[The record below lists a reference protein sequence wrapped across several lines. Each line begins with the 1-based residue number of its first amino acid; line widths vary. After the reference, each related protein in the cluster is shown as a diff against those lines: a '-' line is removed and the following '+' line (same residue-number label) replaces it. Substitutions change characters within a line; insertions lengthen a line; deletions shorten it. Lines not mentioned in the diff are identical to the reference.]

1 MGISSRAPTS
11 TFCWSA
17 LFMFF
22 YFFLF
27 CSAANNITQGQS
39 IRDGETIISA
49 GQKFVLGFFSP
60 GNSTYRYVGIWFD
73 QIPVQSVV
81 WVANRENPISGE
93 AGVMK
98 LEDNGNLVVLDG
110 NGNSVWSSNTSSVS
124 NRTTAILRDT
134 GDLILSDS
142 DKIGDP
148 NKAFWQSFNDPTDS
162 YLPDMRIH
170 MNVESGENR
179 VFTSW
184 KTASD
189 PSLGQYSMGVDPR
202 GSPQIVIWNGLDR
215 RWRSGH
221 WNGLIFTGVPTM
233 KAIYLYGFKLSN
245 EGNGNLSFTY
255 TKANSSDLV
264 WFRIRWDGN
273 EEQLWWNQERNE
285 WSTVQ
290 LQPANECEAYNKCGS
305 FGNCFATE
313 SPMCG
318 CIEGFVPMDANQWG
332 RGNWT
337 GGCVRRTDLQCE
349 TNSTA
354 TGEVDG
360 FLKIEGVKLPDFA
373 DSIEAENR
381 NDCEE
386 ECLKNCSCNAYAFES
401 GIRCM
406 TWSGELTD
414 IQHFVEGGSDLHIR
428 LANSEL
434 ECLFPF
440 DYLVTA
446 VSTSRWKNRQSQ
458 TNDARSSEFST
469 DFSGPDEL
477 GVERH
482 QCHAPEFSVV
492 SFRDIAA
499 ATDNFSD
506 ENKLGK
512 GGFGIVYKAWDLWD
526 SGKAMELIDPS
537 VAGSCYPNEALR
549 CVHVAML
556 CVQDSAGDRPTMSSV
571 VLMLESE
578 NATLPMP
585 RQPTFTS
592 MRSSRGVDVLKEN
605 QDVASSNDVTIS
617 LIIGR

>member
-1 MGISSRAPTS
+1 
-11 TFCWSA
+11 
-17 LFMFF
+17 MFF

-110 NGNSVWSSNTSSVS
+110 NGNSVWSSNTSTVS
-124 NRTTAILRDT
+124 NRTTAILEDT
-134 GDLILSDS
+134 GDLILSSS

-148 NKAFWQSFNDPTDS
+148 NKTFWQSFNDPTDT
-162 YLPDMRIH
+162 YLPDMRVR

-179 VFTSW
+179 VFSSW

-189 PSLGQYSMGVDPR
+189 PSVGQYSMGVDPR
-202 GSPQIVIWNGLDR
+202 GSPQIVVWNGLNR

-305 FGNCFATE
+305 FGNCFVTE
-313 SPMCG
+313 SPMCS
-318 CIEGFVPMDANQWG
+318 CIEGFVPKDANQWG

-337 GGCVRRTDLQCE
+337 GGCVRRTDLQCG

-373 DSIEAENR
+373 DSIEAANG

-386 ECLKNCSCNAYAFES
+386 ECLKNCSCNAYAFVS
-401 GIRCM
+401 GINCM

-434 ECLFPF
+434 GKENFNF
-440 DYLVTA
+440 DDI
-446 VSTSRWKNRQSQ
+446 VSYYSLSYYV
-458 TNDARSSEFST
+458 S
-469 DFSGPDEL
+469 DFSL
-477 GVERH
+477 V
-482 QCHAPEFSVV
+482 CL
-492 SFRDIAA
+492 
-499 ATDNFSD
+499 N
-506 ENKLGK
+506 
-512 GGFGIVYKAWDLWD
+512 
-526 SGKAMELIDPS
+526 
-537 VAGSCYPNEALR
+537 
-549 CVHVAML
+549 
-556 CVQDSAGDRPTMSSV
+556 
-571 VLMLESE
+571 VL
-578 NATLPMP
+578 
-585 RQPTFTS
+585 
-592 MRSSRGVDVLKEN
+592 
-605 QDVASSNDVTIS
+605 
-617 LIIGR
+617 